1 MAYAQFSVVDVFSC
15 NPYRGNPLAIVNDLE
30 RNLTETQMRLIA
42 SQFNLSET
50 TFFSRPSVG
59 GADYALRSFLP
70 NGREVFGIGHNILG
84 VWWYLAHEGLLEFT
98 PGKADHR
105 KAQFGGY
112 TFHQE
117 LGGLVSPVKI
127 LRESGPDKD
136 SAKFSVS
143 ITQATPKF
151 HRRHPQ
157 TDTLAKTIG
166 LSPEDIGLTSIDK
179 NSETKEGLTPRVL
192 STSTTHHLFVPIA
205 SVEALERASVQR
217 DELVQQLLLA
227 GEHVYGLYLFARD
240 NSKEDGGNTYRARFF
255 SPGMSNEDPATGSAA
270 GPLSAFLHS
279 EGHLQTD
286 GGKASIEVW
295 QGFQVGRECILR
307 VDLTIDHEG
316 QYTVDVVGDGVKVSE
331 GKIILP

>member
-1 MAYAQFSVVDVFSC
+1 MAYAQFAVVDVFSC

-84 VWWYLAHEGLLEFT
+84 VWWFLAHEGLLEFT
-98 PGKADHR
+98 PGKAAHR
-105 KAQFGGY
+105 KARFDEY

-127 LRESGPDKD
+127 LQKSGPDKD
-136 SAKFSVS
+136 SV
-143 ITQATPKF
+143 
-151 HRRHPQ
+151 
-157 TDTLAKTIG
+157 
-166 LSPEDIGLTSIDK
+166 
-179 NSETKEGLTPRVL
+179 NETKEDLAPRVL

-227 GEHVYGLYLFARD
+227 GEYVYGLYLFARD

-255 SPGMSNEDPATGSAA
+255 SPGMSSEDPATGSAA

-295 QGFQVGRECILR
+295 QGFQVGRECILC
-307 VDLTIDHEG
+307 VDLTIDDEG
-316 QYTVDVVGDGVKVSE
+316 QYTVGVVGDGVKVSE
-331 GKIILP
+331 GKMILP